1 MSQQCDISPTRHI
14 TRKRSGIIKMQ
25 QIGLKLRVELISFK
39 RYNVFIKEEDERH
52 ESPSDTAADSF
63 ILFLFA

>member
-1 MSQQCDISPTRHI
+1 
-14 TRKRSGIIKMQ
+14 MQ